1 VTKLL
6 QTLDEVVTTAQ
17 AACAIHMNISSRRRF
32 MKKKKEE
39 VMFNPDVTE
48 QAVENVVAMNT
59 NLKTLIEEICVADE
73 FSILRETL
81 RLYVEELDV
90 H

>member
-1 VTKLL
+1 
-6 QTLDEVVTTAQ
+6 
-17 AACAIHMNISSRRRF
+17 
-32 MKKKKEE
+32 MKRKTRE
-39 VMFNPDVTE
+39 VMNTTE
-48 QAVENVVAMNT
+48 VAVQEVEKTVVVNT

-81 RLYVEELDV
+81 RLYVEEIGV

>member
-1 VTKLL
+1 
-6 QTLDEVVTTAQ
+6 
-17 AACAIHMNISSRRRF
+17 

-39 VMFNPDVTE
+39 VMFTPDVTE
-48 QAVENVVAMNT
+48 QAVEKVVTMNS

-81 RLYVEELDV
+81 RLYVEEMGV

>member
-1 VTKLL
+1 
-6 QTLDEVVTTAQ
+6 
-17 AACAIHMNISSRRRF
+17 
-32 MKKKKEE
+32 MKRKKRE
-39 VMFNPDVTE
+39 VMNTTE
-48 QAVENVVAMNT
+48 VAVQEVENTVVENT

-81 RLYVEELDV
+81 RLYVEEVGV

>member
-1 VTKLL
+1 MKRKTREDMN
-6 QTLDEVVTTAQ
+6 TTEVAVQ
-17 AACAIHMNISSRRRF
+17 
-32 MKKKKEE
+32 E
-39 VMFNPDVTE
+39 
-48 QAVENVVAMNT
+48 VENTVVVNA

-81 RLYVEELDV
+81 RLYVEEVGV

>member
-1 VTKLL
+1 VN
-6 QTLDEVVTTAQ
+6 A
-17 AACAIHMNISSRRRF
+17 
-32 MKKKKEE
+32 
-39 VMFNPDVTE
+39 
-48 QAVENVVAMNT
+48 

-81 RLYVEELDV
+81 RLYVEEVGV

>member
-1 VTKLL
+1 MNT
-6 QTLDEVVTTAQ
+6 TEVAVQ
-17 AACAIHMNISSRRRF
+17 
-32 MKKKKEE
+32 E
-39 VMFNPDVTE
+39 
-48 QAVENVVAMNT
+48 VENTVVVNA

-81 RLYVEELDV
+81 RLYVEEVGV